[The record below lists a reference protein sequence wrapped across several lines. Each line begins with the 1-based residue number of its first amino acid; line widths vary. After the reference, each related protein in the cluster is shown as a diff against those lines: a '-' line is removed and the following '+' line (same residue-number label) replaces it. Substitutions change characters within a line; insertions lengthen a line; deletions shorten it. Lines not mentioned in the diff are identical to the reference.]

1 MAIVRKKAHMPL
13 KFNEIHTHK
22 KQSLL
27 EEMMLKVN
35 DQIHK
40 IDKGLNKNIFNC
52 PICDSL
58 KISSYTEKYGF
69 NMDKCGNCE
78 LIFCNPYPTNNQ
90 VSYYYNS
97 EMKKFEN
104 EFFMESFEKRVH
116 IFFPRIEIIKK
127 FRTKGKLLDIGS
139 SIGIFVEALN
149 QSAHSFEVNCCDISD
164 DACQKL
170 SNRYPNVEIINADY
184 RDLNAKN
191 TYDVITMWDTV
202 EHIVDQNELLRSV
215 KSILKDDGLFFF
227 STPNTNSFEWVIA
240 DTAHVQLLPPGHV
253 NLMNEKNIS
262 ILLEKHGFDLRGTF
276 TLNPSLDID
285 YIKKL
290 SKINSS
296 VSDRLG
302 SFLGN
307 KIEDQSFTEGFETL
321 LRNEKLAGNIVVA
334 AQKHSR

>member
-1 MAIVRKKAHMPL
+1 MPF
-13 KFNEIHTHK
+13 KFNEIHTYK
-22 KQSLL
+22 KQLLL

-35 DQIHK
+35 KEIRK
-40 IDKGLNKNIFNC
+40 IDKGVSEKISAC
-52 PICDSL
+52 PICESL
-58 KISSYTEKYGF
+58 RLSYYTTKYDF
-69 NMDKCGNCE
+69 NMDKCSNCD
-78 LIFCNPYPTNNQ
+78 LIFCNPYPTNKQ

-127 FRTKGKLLDIGS
+127 FQTKGKLLDIGS
-139 SIGIFVEALN
+139 SIGIFVESLK
-149 QSAHSFEVNCCDISD
+149 QSTHSFEVTCCDISD
-164 DACQKL
+164 DAYQKL